1 MMKTS
6 LENESIESNQ
16 HKIRYLLKTRGPLT
30 AVSMAKKLELT
41 SMGARQHLLKLTK
54 AGDIT
59 SYLKAEG
66 RGRPKRFWMLTQQ
79 GQSHFPD
86 RHEDL
91 TLELIDSIEHVF
103 GEQGL
108 EKLIAVRETETLN
121 QYQSRLAS
129 RRNLSEKLET
139 LAKIRSEEGYMA
151 AIQKEGED
159 YLLIENHC
167 PICAA
172 ASRCQGFCR
181 SELQI
186 FQSLLRG
193 LAEVNRVEHQ
203 ISGARRCAYKIK
215 HINVD

>member
-1 MMKTS
+1 MQAS
-6 LENESIESNQ
+6 PENKSTESSQ

-30 AVSMAKKLELT
+30 AASMAEKLELT

-54 AGDIT
+54 TGDIT

-66 RGRPKRFWMLTQQ
+66 RGRPKRFWMLTQR
-79 GQSHFPD
+79 GQSYFPD

-91 TLELIDSIEHVF
+91 TLELIDSIEQVF

-121 QYQSRLAS
+121 KYQARLVS
-129 RRNLSEKLET
+129 CCNLSEKVET

-151 AIQKEGED
+151 SIEKEGEG

-181 SELQI
+181 SELEI
-186 FQSLLRG
+186 FQSLLQG
-193 LAEVNRVEHQ
+193 LAEVKRLEHQ
-203 ISGARRCAYKIK
+203 IAGARRCAYRITG
-215 HINVD
+215 INLN